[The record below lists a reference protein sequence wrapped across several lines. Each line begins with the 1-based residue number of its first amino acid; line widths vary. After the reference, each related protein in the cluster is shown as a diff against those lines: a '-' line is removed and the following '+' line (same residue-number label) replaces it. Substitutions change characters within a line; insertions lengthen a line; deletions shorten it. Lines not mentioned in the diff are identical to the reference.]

1 MAESVDLELEEVR
14 SLVRS
19 ALGEGTAGGHP
30 HDHEFA
36 EYLDRVLDP
45 SEEEN
50 FERHVAVCPPCA
62 EELVLLTRSARS
74 ENAGRDASAGFWKI
88 AASFLLALGGL
99 LAAALAGRWSG
110 DAIEAG
116 LVASLEAGLSG
127 RASAES
133 ASISVLGG
141 PSVEFVGLSLDDP
154 WRTEPFLEARSA
166 RFSIDIGQLPRGVV
180 AGGLEIQAPVLNVAR
195 LPTGQVNIDAL
206 LPTPERLESLLSVAT
221 RTSLRSIQ
229 IADGTVRVV
238 DESAAQPFEVQLADV
253 DAELSGLGAGEPAR
267 LRARAG
273 LESPEHNLAV
283 SGRVG
288 PWGEGVVPRYRLSEV
303 MLDGVPMRSFA
314 GVRDA
319 IRGSLS
325 FVGNLE
331 SSGSMWD
338 AVARN
343 VSGEGD
349 LRLVSGSIADANLLA
364 GALGPLVADG
374 DPGDRL
380 AVVFASDDT
389 PFDEIAA
396 NVTLRRSTLR
406 AVDVR
411 IASQAFETTGKGRI
425 GREGEVGFEGA
436 LRLSPAI
443 SSDLVAL
450 SPSAR
455 RLLDEEGRMVL
466 EVEVTG
472 VWPDLRP
479 RVDLEVL
486 ADRLFPVP
494 RFAELFGLPRA
505 G

>member
-1 MAESVDLELEEVR
+1 MAMSTDLELEELR
-14 SLVRS
+14 ALVRS
-19 ALGEGTAGGHP
+19 ALAERPTGDHP
-30 HDHEFA
+30 PDYEFA
-36 EYLDRVLDP
+36 EYVDRVLDP
-45 SEEEN
+45 AEEES
-50 FERHVAVCPPCA
+50 FERHVAICPPCA

-74 ENAGRDASAGFWKI
+74 ESPRRNASMGFWKV

-99 LAAALAGRWSG
+99 IAAALAGRWSG

-133 ASISVLGG
+133 ASISVLSG
-141 PSVEFVGLSLDDP
+141 PAVEFVGLSLDDP

-166 RFSIDIGQLPRGVV
+166 RFAIDVGELPTGVV

-195 LPTGQVNIDAL
+195 LPSGQVNIDAL

-229 IADGTVRVV
+229 IADGVVRVI
-238 DESAAQPFEVQLADV
+238 DESAPQPFEVRLADV
-253 DAELSGLGAGEPAR
+253 DAELSGLGAGGPAR
-267 LRARAG
+267 LQAQAG
-273 LESPEHNLAV
+273 LGSPEQNLAV

-303 MLDGVPMRSFA
+303 MLDRVPMRSFA

-319 IRGSLS
+319 LRGDLS
-325 FVGNLE
+325 FSGNLE

-349 LRLVSGSIADANLLA
+349 LRLVSGAIIDANLLA
-364 GALGPLVADG
+364 GALEPLARGRDSEG
-374 DPGDRL
+374 RL
-380 AVVFASDDT
+380 AAVFAPTDT
-389 PFDEIAA
+389 PFDEIGA
-396 NVTLRRSTLR
+396 NVTLRRSSLR

-411 IASQAFETTGKGRI
+411 VASQAFETTGKGRI
-425 GREGEVGFEGA
+425 GSEGEVEFEGA

-450 SPSAR
+450 SPPTR
-455 RLLDEEGRMVL
+455 RLLDEQGQVVL
-466 EVEVTG
+466 AIEIDG

-494 RFAELFGLPRA
+494 RFAELLGLPRA

>member
-1 MAESVDLELEEVR
+1 
-14 SLVRS
+14 
-19 ALGEGTAGGHP
+19 
-30 HDHEFA
+30 
-36 EYLDRVLDP
+36 
-45 SEEEN
+45 
-50 FERHVAVCPPCA
+50 
-62 EELVLLTRSARS
+62 
-74 ENAGRDASAGFWKI
+74 
-88 AASFLLALGGL
+88 
-99 LAAALAGRWSG
+99 
-110 DAIEAG
+110 
-116 LVASLEAGLSG
+116 
-127 RASAES
+127 
-133 ASISVLGG
+133 
-141 PSVEFVGLSLDDP
+141 
-154 WRTEPFLEARSA
+154 
-166 RFSIDIGQLPRGVV
+166 
-180 AGGLEIQAPVLNVAR
+180 
-195 LPTGQVNIDAL
+195 
-206 LPTPERLESLLSVAT
+206 
-221 RTSLRSIQ
+221 
-229 IADGTVRVV
+229 
-238 DESAAQPFEVQLADV
+238 
-253 DAELSGLGAGEPAR
+253 
-267 LRARAG
+267 
-273 LESPEHNLAV
+273 
-283 SGRVG
+283 
-288 PWGEGVVPRYRLSEV
+288 VVPRYRLSEV
-303 MLDGVPMRSFA
+303 MLDDVPMRSFA

-349 LRLVSGSIADANLLA
+349 LTLVSGSIADANLLA
-364 GALGPLVADG
+364 DALEPFVEDG
-374 DPGDRL
+374 NPEDRL
-380 AVVFASDDT
+380 AALFASDDT

-411 IASQAFETTGKGRI
+411 IASQTFETTGKGRI
-425 GREGEVGFEGA
+425 GREGEVEFEGA

-450 SPSAR
+450 SPSAH

-479 RVDLEVL
+479 RVALEVL